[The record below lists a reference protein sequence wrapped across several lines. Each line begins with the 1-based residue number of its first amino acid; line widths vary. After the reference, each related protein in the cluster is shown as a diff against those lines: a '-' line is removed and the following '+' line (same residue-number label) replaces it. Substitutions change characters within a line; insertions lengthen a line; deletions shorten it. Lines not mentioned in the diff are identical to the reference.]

1 MSKCTQHIEQIY
13 NHKKVADLISKIK
26 PDDLQ
31 DDLKQEMALAL
42 LSIDCKKI
50 IKLQKDNKLID
61 YTLKMIW
68 LMGTSSTSPFYTAFK
83 RKRVIDYYDLMNVN
97 SNNNISHVSYKLA
110 NKILKDKIDK
120 GPNEAHE
127 SIIFNKYVEFNSSV
141 KVANYF
147 KIPKSHVFAV
157 VKKTK
162 QELKKALNNL

>member
-1 MSKCTQHIEQIY
+1 MSKCSQYIEQIY
-13 NHKKVADLISKIK
+13 KHQKIKDLISKIK

-31 DDLKQEMALAL
+31 DDLRQEMALAL

-50 IKLQKDNKLID
+50 IKLQKENKLID
-61 YTLKMIW
+61 YTMKMIW
-68 LMGTSSTSPFYTAFK
+68 LMGTSSTSPFYKTFK
-83 RKRVIDYYDLMNVN
+83 KKNIIDYYEYLNFN
-97 SNNNISHVSYKLA
+97 TTNHISNVSYNLTKQ
-110 NKILKDKIDK
+110 ILKDKIDK

-141 KVANYF
+141 KVAEYF

-162 QELKKALNNL
+162 AELKKALNNL

>member
-13 NHKKVADLISKIK
+13 NHKKVEDLISKIK

-61 YTLKMIW
+61 YALKMIW
-68 LMGTSSTSPFYTAFK
+68 LMGTSSKSPFYMAFK
-83 RKRVIDYYDLMNVN
+83 KKRIIDYYDLMNIN
-97 SNNNISHVSYKLA
+97 STSNISEVSYKLA

-120 GPNEAHE
+120 GANEAHE
-127 SIIFNKYVEFNSSV
+127 SIIFNKYVEFSSSV

>member
-1 MSKCTQHIEQIY
+1 MSKCSQYIEQIY
-13 NHKKVADLISKIK
+13 NHKKIADLISKIK
-26 PDDLQ
+26 PDELQ
-31 DDLKQEMALAL
+31 DDLRQEMALAL
-42 LSIDCKKI
+42 LSLDCKKI
-50 IKLQKDNKLID
+50 IKLQNDNKLID
-61 YTLKMIW
+61 YALKMIW

-83 RKRVIDYYDLMNVN
+83 KKKEINFDEYYSINTT
-97 SNNNISHVSYKLA
+97 NNISDVSYKLA

-120 GPNEAHE
+120 GPNDAHE

-141 KVANYF
+141 KVAEYF